1 MMKLKI
7 ASLSTQD
14 VMNNRKKIPSAHL
27 FKNKGL
33 TVVQLLN
40 THCHIDHV
48 LGNQYIK
55 TTYQTKLA
63 LHHLEEPILQATA
76 IYAPQ
81 YGITNYEL
89 SQPDTLLKEGD
100 QIKFGPVILDVLH
113 VPGHS
118 PGHIAFYDKKNKAC
132 FSGDVLFQG
141 NIGRTDLPGGHRD
154 TLLQTIRQKIFSL
167 DDEVV
172 IYPGHGAQ
180 TTVGEEQRNNPFCKC
195 SA

>member
-1 MMKLKI
+1 MLQIKHFVYNAFMENTYVLYDETKNCVIIDPGCYEQQEKNT
-7 ASLSTQD
+7 LSTFIQ
-14 VMNNRKKIPSAHL
+14 KQ
-27 FKNKGL
+27 GL

-118 PGHIAFYDKKNKAC
+118 PGHMLFMTKKIKLVFLAMFYFKEILAEQTFLVAIVIRCCKPFDKKFFLWMMK
-132 FSGDVLFQG
+132 S
-141 NIGRTDLPGGHRD
+141 
-154 TLLQTIRQKIFSL
+154 
-167 DDEVV
+167 
-172 IYPGHGAQ
+172 
-180 TTVGEEQRNNPFCKC
+180 
-195 SA
+195 